1 MGVEKLKEF
10 MKFNLIKSVVLP
22 VSKAGP
28 GLNLFY
34 DTDFVCFVYLKH
46 LHLTQQDNQSVT
58 RRRKIVEQ

>member
-1 MGVEKLKEF
+1 
-10 MKFNLIKSVVLP
+10 MKFNLIKSAVLP